1 MIGAVAGGQERI
13 CVVAALLVVV
23 FHIQRVEFR
32 VVDVKRATRRV
43 DVLAVQG
50 LLRGLSALG
59 VFHLNERLEFLVLC
73 ERDYLENGPEARE
86 DRVNGVERHRIE
98 HVLDHG
104 TQDRVG
110 ATRLGRSMK
119 LFGQIESRFGH
130 LVVRVA
136 RVGHERLV
144 VGVLGEDLS
153 TGHRDR
159 IVCEVIDHCL
169 RLFALFELEK
179 RLQKHT
185 LLIKIFDWILDIRA
199 KEID

>member
-1 MIGAVAGGQERI
+1 MIGTVAGGQERI
-13 CVVAALLVVV
+13 RVVATLLVVV

-50 LLRGLSALG
+50 LLGGLRTLG

-73 ERDYLENGPEARE
+73 ERDYLENGSEARE
-86 DRVNGVERHRIE
+86 DRVDRVERHRIE
-98 HVLDHG
+98 HVLNHG
-104 TQDRVG
+104 AQDRVRS
-110 ATRLGRSMK
+110 ARLGRSMK
-119 LFGQIESRFGH
+119 LFGQVESRFGH

-136 RVGHERLV
+136 RICDERLV

-159 IVCEVIDHCL
+159 IVREIVDHCL

-179 RLQKHT
+179 RLAFASQVEN
-185 LLIKIFDWILDIRA
+185 IANIS
-199 KEID
+199 EY